1 MSNIVDPTPF
11 VQERIAADLAP
22 LREELANATEPRERK
37 RILRAIRRQAK
48 QIRRDVLRF
57 AALVTLD

>member
-1 MSNIVDPTPF
+1 MSNIVDQTPF

-22 LREELANATEPRERK
+22 LREELANSTEPRERK